1 MEPIHFSIII
11 PTYNRAHR
19 IVETIQSVLD
29 QNYED
34 FELIIVDDGS
44 TDNTQEIVGS
54 FEDERIRYFKK
65 SNEERAIARNYG
77 IEKANGAYITFLDSD
92 DRLYPHYFE
101 EALKVIKSN
110 NNPEWFHLAY
120 EIKDENG
127 EVLRREIKRQGDIN
141 KSLITGNH
149 LSCIGVFV
157 KKDIIQK
164 LQFNTD
170 PDIIGSEDY
179 LLWMELACLYPLRY
193 SNRISAYMIQHSGR
207 SVVNF
212 KKDQLIKRIKKNISY
227 VVRNPSF
234 QHSFSKKEASF
245 KSHRYLYLANHL
257 SRSHA
262 GLSSLKYYFLSI
274 SHHPI
279 IAFHRNSFS
288 YLKSLILSQK

>member
-19 IVETIQSVLD
+19 IVETIQSVLN

-44 TDNTQEIVGS
+44 TDNTQEIVNS
-54 FEDERIRYFKK
+54 FTDARIRYFKK
-65 SNEERAIARNYG
+65 KNEDRAIARNYG
-77 IEKANGAYITFLDSD
+77 IEKANGEYITFLDSD

-101 EALKVIKSN
+101 EALNIIEQSN
-110 NNPEWFHLAY
+110 DPEWLHLAY
-120 EIKDENG
+120 EIKDEKG
-127 EVLRREIKRQGDIN
+127 QVIRRENKRKGEIN

-157 KKDIIQK
+157 KKDILK
-164 LQFNTD
+164 KHPFNTD
-170 PDIIGSEDY
+170 QDIIGSEDY
-179 LLWMELACLYPLRY
+179 MLWMELACLYPLRY
-193 SNRISAYMIQHSGR
+193 SNRISAFMIQHSGR

-227 VVRNPSF
+227 VVQNPSF
-234 QHSFSKKEASF
+234 QHSFNKKEACF
-245 KSHRYLYLANHL
+245 KAHRYLYLANHL
-257 SRSHA
+257 SRSHSK
-262 GLSSLKYYFLSI
+262 LPSLKYYFLSI